1 MAWLRSVLTVG
12 LALLFVLAGLWLVV
26 ANDQMVTLNLMVVSW
41 GPVLLGQVVLF
52 SLGVGVLIGL
62 LVGLNLLTILKL
74 RTKLYWLRREV
85 QSLEGRERRLPT
97 R

>member
-26 ANDQMVTLNLMVVSW
+26 TNDQMVTLNLLFVSW
-41 GPVLLGQVVLF
+41 GPMLLGQVVLF
-52 SLGVGVLIGL
+52 SLGIGVLIGL